1 MADDD
6 PLSDNTAHD
15 RLYKALETLGEAPGA
30 SVHAN
35 TALKAARRGLR
46 LLALG
51 LLCASVRAERD

>member
-1 MADDD
+1 MVDDD
-6 PLSDNTAHD
+6 PLSDNATHD

-35 TALKAARRGLR
+35 TALKAARRCLR

-51 LLCASVRAERD
+51 LLCASMKSERD